1 MSKRAINL
9 LRKQLAFPMDAKMKT
24 LDVSGATTLSGQM
37 TNRRKTITA
46 SGGARILLASESG
59 ATVFLGGIGFAT
71 VTLPAMGEAG
81 VYFDFMTIDN
91 AKHIVNGGNALL
103 QGCIH
108 HNTAAT
114 TVGRV
119 AILNITTITLHATIG
134 NRTAGDRFRITSN
147 GTKWYVEGL
156 TNDAVSVA

>member
-1 MSKRAINL
+1 MSKRAVNL
-9 LRKQLAFPMDAKMKT
+9 LKSYAIPYLLSEDQTFSGDVIMTGALA
-24 LDVSGATTLSGQM
+24 
-37 TNRRKTITA
+37 NRRKTVTVDNTSKA
-46 SGGARILLASESG
+46 LLDSESG
-59 ATVFLGGIGFAT
+59 AMVFLGGAGIAT

-81 VYFDFMTIDN
+81 IYFDFMTIDN
-91 AKHIVNGGNALL
+91 AKHVVNGGNALL

-156 TNDAVSVA
+156 TNDAVTVA